1 MAKKAKAKPRNK
13 AGNPRIN
20 EINKATRW
28 VKGDPRA
35 VEAGKLRQKKLPKLQ
50 ELMDALLG
58 GDGDIPITETPIAK
72 IVKALIKETENTK
85 LGAQRVAAAKEVL
98 DRAFG
103 KVRDKENGGDEEAK
117 RLPITGFN
125 IKRK

>member
-1 MAKKAKAKPRNK
+1 MAKKAKSRKR
-13 AGNPRIN
+13 GNPNIAQ
-20 EINKATRW
+20 ESLKHDTRFK
-28 VKGDPRA
+28 KGDPRTIEIA
-35 VEAGKLRQKKLPKLQ
+35 RKGGRRLPKLKD
-50 ELMDALLG
+50 LMDALLG
-58 GDGDIPITETPIAK
+58 GAEGETLEETPIGQ
-72 IVKALIKETENTK
+72 IVQALVKEVKNQK

-125 IKRK
+125 IKRKA